1 MISTSLEE
9 YFKDRKEKKKKSTL
23 ENTLNMQLG
32 VEVFTE

>member
-9 YFKDRKEKKKKSTL
+9 YFKDRKEKKSTL

>member
-1 MISTSLEE
+1 MINTSLEE
-9 YFKDRKEKKKKSTL
+9 YFKDRKEKKKSTL